1 MNKSKQTNQVN
12 WNLNQ
17 KYNNTWSIKSFL
29 NKTKRGK
36 WMFTSSINYEKYKNN
51 Q

>member
-1 MNKSKQTNQVN
+1 MNKNKNQVN

-17 KYNNTWSIKSFL
+17 DYHNMRGIKSFL
-29 NKTKRGK
+29 NQTKRGN
-36 WMFTSSINYEKYKNN
+36 WIFALSINYEKYKNN